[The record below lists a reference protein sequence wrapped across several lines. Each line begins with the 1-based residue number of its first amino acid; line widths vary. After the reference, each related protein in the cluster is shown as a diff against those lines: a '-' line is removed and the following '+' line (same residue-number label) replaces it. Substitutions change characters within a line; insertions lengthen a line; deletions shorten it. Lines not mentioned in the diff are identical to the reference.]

1 MALQQEGSRWRP
13 GIWGGRDAAQGVRQC
28 GAIQVV
34 IAVEAVEG
42 LKLGRQRHQPLG
54 FMRQRLR
61 GAVGKVPGFAREQ
74 RGSERV
80 GDGQLVLRAR
90 DQLAQLGV
98 FWQSRLDRDHGRTL
112 VEGPSHST
120 GDAATIAA
128 MVRVFVDAGA
138 ISGGELHLTGA
149 DAQHLGGAL
158 RLQPHEEL
166 VAVSPDEIE
175 HRCQVTSASATEVV
189 ARVLDSNPSRREPS
203 RRVRLCQALLKGD
216 QFDRILE
223 YAGELGVES
232 VQPLIT
238 ERTVA
243 RPNAAKLAARHKR
256 WQQIVRQGA
265 ELGQRGRLPKVLP
278 AAALA
283 EATEAAAAGDLQT
296 FLLYEGAGLPSLS
309 AADLGDDGVC
319 IIVGPEGGWSDA
331 EVKLA
336 ERAGAPA
343 VSLGPRVMRPL
354 PAALTAL
361 AVLYHRSGDL
371 ELKED

>member
-1 MALQQEGSRWRP
+1 
-13 GIWGGRDAAQGVRQC
+13 
-28 GAIQVV
+28 
-34 IAVEAVEG
+34 
-42 LKLGRQRHQPLG
+42 
-54 FMRQRLR
+54 
-61 GAVGKVPGFAREQ
+61 
-74 RGSERV
+74 
-80 GDGQLVLRAR
+80 
-90 DQLAQLGV
+90 
-98 FWQSRLDRDHGRTL
+98 
-112 VEGPSHST
+112 
-120 GDAATIAA
+120 
-128 MVRVFVDAGA
+128 MVRVFVDTGA

-149 DAQHLGGAL
+149 DARHLGGAL

-166 VAVSPDEIE
+166 VAVTPDGIE

-189 ARVLDSNPSRREPS
+189 ARVLESNPSRKEPS

-243 RPNAAKLAARHKR
+243 RPAAAKLAARQKR

-283 EATEAAAAGDLQT
+283 EATEAAATGGLRT

-336 ERAGAPA
+336 ERSGALA

>member
-1 MALQQEGSRWRP
+1 
-13 GIWGGRDAAQGVRQC
+13 
-28 GAIQVV
+28 
-34 IAVEAVEG
+34 
-42 LKLGRQRHQPLG
+42 
-54 FMRQRLR
+54 
-61 GAVGKVPGFAREQ
+61 
-74 RGSERV
+74 
-80 GDGQLVLRAR
+80 
-90 DQLAQLGV
+90 
-98 FWQSRLDRDHGRTL
+98 
-112 VEGPSHST
+112 
-120 GDAATIAA
+120 
-128 MVRVFVDAGA
+128 MVRVFVDAEA
-138 ISGGELHLTGA
+138 IDGGELRLRGA
-149 DAQHLGGAL
+149 DARHLGGAL
-158 RLQPHEEL
+158 RLQPKEVL
-166 VAVSPDEIE
+166 IAVTPDGVE
-175 HRCQVTSASATEVV
+175 HRCQVISATAAEVV
-189 ARVLDSNPSRREPS
+189 ARVVDSAPSRREPS

-243 RPNAAKLAARHKR
+243 RPDAAKLEARHSR

-278 AAALA
+278 VAGVS
-283 EATEAAAAGDLQT
+283 EAAAAAAGEGLRT
-296 FLLYEGAGLPSLS
+296 FLLYEGRGLPGLTT
-309 AADLGDDGVC
+309 ADLGDDGDC

-336 ERAGAPA
+336 EQSGALA

-361 AVLYHRSGDL
+361 AVIYHRSGDL

>member
-1 MALQQEGSRWRP
+1 
-13 GIWGGRDAAQGVRQC
+13 
-28 GAIQVV
+28 
-34 IAVEAVEG
+34 
-42 LKLGRQRHQPLG
+42 
-54 FMRQRLR
+54 
-61 GAVGKVPGFAREQ
+61 
-74 RGSERV
+74 
-80 GDGQLVLRAR
+80 
-90 DQLAQLGV
+90 
-98 FWQSRLDRDHGRTL
+98 
-112 VEGPSHST
+112 
-120 GDAATIAA
+120 

-138 ISGGELHLTGA
+138 IDGGELRLTGA
-149 DAQHLGGAL
+149 DARHLGGAL
-158 RLQPHEEL
+158 RMQPGEEL
-166 VAVSPDEIE
+166 VAVTPDGIE
-175 HRCQVTSASATEVV
+175 HRCQVTEASATEVV
-189 ARVLDSNPSRREPS
+189 ARVLESSPSRREPS

-243 RPNAAKLAARHKR
+243 RPDAPKLASRRGR

-278 AAALA
+278 AVALA
-283 EATEAAAAGDLQT
+283 EALDTAATDGLRT
-296 FLLYEGAGLPSLS
+296 FLLYEG
-309 AADLGDDGVC
+309 VC
-319 IIVGPEGGWSDA
+319 IVVGPEGGWSEV

-336 ERAGAPA
+336 EQSGAFA

-361 AVLYHRSGDL
+361 AVIYHRSGDL